1 MLVSIFLPVSKPI
14 KQFLTQKFGAEY
26 QPSRDNWFGI
36 LISSLLSKKNSNWDD
51 RGKNEVFEEEYKIS
65 FKLSYSDKHGIC
77 ILPTHEQLLRRA
89 VESLF
94 REHLYETA
102 VLNKLYYDIEYKT
115 SIENLLNFYGIHEE
129 EKSYYQTII
138 RDFNRKKDKIAQRLE
153 NQSNKIFS

>member
-36 LISSLLSKKNSNWDD
+36 LISSLLSKKNSNW
-51 RGKNEVFEEEYKIS
+51 EEYKMS

-153 NQSNKIFS
+153 NQPNKIFS

>member
-1 MLVSIFLPVSKPI
+1 MIVEKMKSSRRNI
-14 KQFLTQKFGAEY
+14 KF
-26 QPSRDNWFGI
+26 P
-36 LISSLLSKKNSNWDD
+36 
-51 RGKNEVFEEEYKIS
+51 
-65 FKLSYSDKHGIC
+65 SYSDKHGIC

-153 NQSNKIFS
+153 NQPNKIFS

>member
-1 MLVSIFLPVSKPI
+1 
-14 KQFLTQKFGAEY
+14 
-26 QPSRDNWFGI
+26 
-36 LISSLLSKKNSNWDD
+36 
-51 RGKNEVFEEEYKIS
+51 
-65 FKLSYSDKHGIC
+65 
-77 ILPTHEQLLRRA
+77 

-153 NQSNKIFS
+153 NQPNKIFS